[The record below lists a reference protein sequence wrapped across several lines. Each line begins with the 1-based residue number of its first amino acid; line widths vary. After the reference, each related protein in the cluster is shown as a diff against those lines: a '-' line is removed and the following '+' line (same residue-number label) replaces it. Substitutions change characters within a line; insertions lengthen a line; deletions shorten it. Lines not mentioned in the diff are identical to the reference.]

1 MMINVHSLALFD
13 AVDIV
18 VIDIFLPGEVLKWK

>member
-1 MMINVHSLALFD
+1 MYTVLALFD

-18 VIDIFLPGEVLKWK
+18 VIDIFLPGDVLKWK